1 MSIDFKIIGERIRE
15 ARKKA
20 GITQEELSEILD
32 VTVGFISRMERGRT
46 EVNLKRLG
54 QIARIL
60 DIPLEELVSGTTP
73 DSEKY
78 LDKDLAKIY
87 ENCDAD
93 QQKLIYNVAKII
105 ANTKL
110 RWGANHFTKKKKCY
124 KLHM

>member
-32 VTVGFISRMERGRT
+32 VTVGFISRMERGKT

-110 RWGANHFTKKKKCY
+110 R
-124 KLHM
+124 